1 MRRQTFLAGSAFA
14 VAIMIAMYVL
24 GPAIVLIVK
33 NLTAGADIAGSR
45 VPMIQIGP
53 EIWVAPGFL
62 VVFSFAVGALHVVG
76 PTALGLSLLQ
86 GGYAATLVG
95 VVLALLAYRTLLRY
109 RPTA

>member
-1 MRRQTFLAGSAFA
+1 
-14 VAIMIAMYVL
+14 
-24 GPAIVLIVK
+24 
-33 NLTAGADIAGSR
+33 
-45 VPMIQIGP
+45 
-53 EIWVAPGFL
+53 
-62 VVFSFAVGALHVVG
+62 VVG